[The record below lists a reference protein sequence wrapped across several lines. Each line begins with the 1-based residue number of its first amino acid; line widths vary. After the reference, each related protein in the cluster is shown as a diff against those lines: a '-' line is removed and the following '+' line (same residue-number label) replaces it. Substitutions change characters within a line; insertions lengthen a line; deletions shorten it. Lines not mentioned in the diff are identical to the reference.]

1 MSYEEDN
8 ESGSDHDF
16 GDLFGSEDEAS
27 DIDDGRSQSSAEE
40 QDSPAAPVTTV
51 IKSPPTTNKTNDLV
65 NLFGSDDDSE
75 SEQEVEKRQTLK
87 QRRLE
92 RVSCDL

>member
-27 DIDDGRSQSSAEE
+27 DIDDGRSQSSAG
-40 QDSPAAPVTTV
+40 SPMASTQPLSA
-51 IKSPPTTNKTNDLV
+51 KSPPAPQQQNKSNDLD
-65 NLFGSDDDSE
+65 NLFGSDDESE
-75 SEQEVEKRQTLK
+75 SEEEQQPRQTLK
-87 QRRLE
+87 QRR
-92 RVSCDL
+92 